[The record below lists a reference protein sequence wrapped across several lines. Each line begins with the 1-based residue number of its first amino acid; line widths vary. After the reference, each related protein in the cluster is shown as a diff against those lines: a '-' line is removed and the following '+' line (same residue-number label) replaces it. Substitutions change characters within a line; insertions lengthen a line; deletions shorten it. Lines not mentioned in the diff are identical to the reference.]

1 MASSFRAHPPALAA
15 ALLIAVAAP
24 TPAQPPSLVEA
35 ARAEQAR
42 RASIAE
48 KSRVYTN
55 DDLGGGP
62 RLTTAVAPPT
72 AVEAAPAD
80 GSEQAADGSEQVN
93 DAGAAP
99 APGGAAAAQSPAD
112 PAAGGGIAATGPA
125 AATGPG
131 AATRDAA
138 HWRGRFTAAVE
149 AKRRAELVAAALQ
162 NRVDGLLAE
171 FTARDDPA
179 QRARIEQDR
188 RDALSELERAQAEID
203 RLAQEVA
210 DVREA
215 ARRAGVPP
223 GWLR

>member
-1 MASSFRAHPPALAA
+1 MTSSFRAHPPALAA

-80 GSEQAADGSEQVN
+80 GSEQVN

-99 APGGAAAAQSPAD
+99 APGGATAAQSLAD

-125 AATGPG
+125 AATGS
-131 AATRDAA
+131 AAAARDAA
-138 HWRGRFTAAVE
+138 HWRGRLTAAVE
-149 AKRRAELVAAALQ
+149 AVRRAELVAAALQ

-210 DVREA
+210 DVREE

>member
-1 MASSFRAHPPALAA
+1 MTSSFRAHPPALAA

-80 GSEQAADGSEQVN
+80 GSEQVN

-99 APGGAAAAQSPAD
+99 APGGATAAQSLAD

-125 AATGPG
+125 AAPG
-131 AATRDAA
+131 SAAAARDAA
-138 HWRGRFTAAVE
+138 HWRGRLTAAVE
-149 AKRRAELVAAALQ
+149 AVRRAELVAAALQ

-210 DVREA
+210 DVREE

>member
-1 MASSFRAHPPALAA
+1 MAISFRAHPPALAA
-15 ALLIAVAAP
+15 ALLIAVADP

-72 AVEAAPAD
+72 AVEAERAD
-80 GSEQAADGSEQVN
+80 GSEQANEP
-93 DAGAAP
+93 GAAT
-99 APGGAAAAQSPAD
+99 APGGATAAQAPAD
-112 PAAGGGIAATGPA
+112 PAAGGGLAATGPA
-125 AATGPG
+125 AAPGP
-131 AATRDAA
+131 AAAARDAA
-138 HWRGRFTAAVE
+138 YWRERITAAVE
-149 AKRRAELVAAALQ
+149 AGRRAELVAAALQ

-188 RDALSELERAQAEID
+188 RDALSELERAKAEID

-210 DVREA
+210 DTREE

>member
-1 MASSFRAHPPALAA
+1 MASSFRAHLPALGAV
-15 ALLIAVAAP
+15 LLIAVAAP
-24 TPAQPPSLVEA
+24 APAQPPSLVEA

-55 DDLGGGP
+55 DDLDGGP

-72 AVEAAPAD
+72 DVEAAPAD
-80 GSEQAADGSEQVN
+80 GSKPANE
-93 DAGAAP
+93 AGAAT
-99 APGGAAAAQSPAD
+99 AP
-112 PAAGGGIAATGPA
+112 GPA
-125 AATGPG
+125 AA
-131 AATRDAA
+131 ARDAA
-138 HWRGRFTAAVE
+138 HWRRRLTAAVE
-149 AKRRAELVAAALQ
+149 ARRRAELVAAALQ

-188 RDALSELERAQAEID
+188 RDALSELERAKAEID
-203 RLAQEVA
+203 RLAQEAA
-210 DVREA
+210 DVREE

>member
-1 MASSFRAHPPALAA
+1 MASSFRAHLPALGAV
-15 ALLIAVAAP
+15 LLIAVAAP
-24 TPAQPPSLVEA
+24 APAQPPSLVEA

-55 DDLGGGP
+55 DDLDGGP

-72 AVEAAPAD
+72 DVEAAPAD
-80 GSEQAADGSEQVN
+80 GSEQVN
-93 DAGAAP
+93 DAGVATAP
-99 APGGAAAAQSPAD
+99 AGATAAQSPAD
-112 PAAGGGIAATGPA
+112 PAAAGGLAATGPTA
-125 AATGPG
+125 APGPG
-131 AATRDAA
+131 AAARDAA
-138 HWRGRFTAAVE
+138 HWRGRLTAAVE
-149 AKRRAELVAAALQ
+149 ARRRAELVAAALQ

-188 RDALSELERAQAEID
+188 RDALSELERAKAEID
-203 RLAQEVA
+203 RLAQEA
-210 DVREA
+210 AAVREE

>member
-1 MASSFRAHPPALAA
+1 MASSFRAHLPALGAV
-15 ALLIAVAAP
+15 LLIAVAAP
-24 TPAQPPSLVEA
+24 APAQPPSLVEA

-55 DDLGGGP
+55 DDLDGGP

-72 AVEAAPAD
+72 DVEAAPAD
-80 GSEQAADGSEQVN
+80 GSKPAPDGSEQVN
-93 DAGAAP
+93 DAGAAT
-99 APGGAAAAQSPAD
+99 AP
-112 PAAGGGIAATGPA
+112 
-125 AATGPG
+125 GPG
-131 AATRDAA
+131 AAARDAA
-138 HWRGRFTAAVE
+138 HWRRRLTAAVE
-149 AKRRAELVAAALQ
+149 ARRRAELVAAALQ

-188 RDALSELERAQAEID
+188 RDALSELERAKAEID
-203 RLAQEVA
+203 RLAQEAA
-210 DVREA
+210 DVREE

>member
-1 MASSFRAHPPALAA
+1 MASSFRAHLPALGAV
-15 ALLIAVAAP
+15 LLIAVAAP
-24 TPAQPPSLVEA
+24 APAQPPSLVEA

-55 DDLGGGP
+55 DDLDGGP

-72 AVEAAPAD
+72 DVEAAPAD
-80 GSEQAADGSEQVN
+80 GSKPADE
-93 DAGAAP
+93 AGAAT
-99 APGGAAAAQSPAD
+99 AP
-112 PAAGGGIAATGPA
+112 
-125 AATGPG
+125 GPG
-131 AATRDAA
+131 AAARDAA
-138 HWRGRFTAAVE
+138 HWRRRLTAAVE
-149 AKRRAELVAAALQ
+149 ARRRAELVAAALQ

-188 RDALSELERAQAEID
+188 RDALSELERAKAEID
-203 RLAQEVA
+203 RLAQEAA
-210 DVREA
+210 DVREE

>member
-1 MASSFRAHPPALAA
+1 MASSFRAHLPALGAV
-15 ALLIAVAAP
+15 LLIAVAAP
-24 TPAQPPSLVEA
+24 APAQPPSLVEA

-55 DDLGGGP
+55 DDLDGGP

-72 AVEAAPAD
+72 DVEAAPAD
-80 GSEQAADGSEQVN
+80 GSKPADE
-93 DAGAAP
+93 AGAAT
-99 APGGAAAAQSPAD
+99 AP
-112 PAAGGGIAATGPA
+112 GPA
-125 AATGPG
+125 AA
-131 AATRDAA
+131 ARDAA
-138 HWRGRFTAAVE
+138 HWRGRLTAAVE
-149 AKRRAELVAAALQ
+149 ARRRAELVAAALQ

-188 RDALSELERAQAEID
+188 RDALSELERAKAEID
-203 RLAQEVA
+203 RLAREAA
-210 DVREA
+210 DVREE

>member
-1 MASSFRAHPPALAA
+1 MASSFRAHLPALGAV
-15 ALLIAVAAP
+15 LLIAVAAP
-24 TPAQPPSLVEA
+24 APAQPPSLVEA

-55 DDLGGGP
+55 DDLDGGP

-72 AVEAAPAD
+72 DVEAAPAD
-80 GSEQAADGSEQVN
+80 GSKPAPDGSEQAN
-93 DAGAAP
+93 ESGAAT
-99 APGGAAAAQSPAD
+99 AP
-112 PAAGGGIAATGPA
+112 
-125 AATGPG
+125 GPG
-131 AATRDAA
+131 AAARDAA
-138 HWRGRFTAAVE
+138 YWRGRLTAAVE
-149 AKRRAELVAAALQ
+149 ARRRAELVAAALQ

-188 RDALSELERAQAEID
+188 RDALSELERAKAEID
-203 RLAQEVA
+203 RLAQEAA
-210 DVREA
+210 DVREE

>member
-1 MASSFRAHPPALAA
+1 MASSFRAHLPALGVV
-15 ALLIAVAAP
+15 LLIAVAAP

-55 DDLGGGP
+55 DDLDAGP
-62 RLTTAVAPPT
+62 RLTTAVAPAT
-72 AVEAAPAD
+72 DVEAAPAD
-80 GSEQAADGSEQVN
+80 GSEQANEP
-93 DAGAAP
+93 GAAT
-99 APGGAAAAQSPAD
+99 APGGAT
-112 PAAGGGIAATGPA
+112 AAGGGSAATGPA
-125 AATGPG
+125 TAPGPAA
-131 AATRDAA
+131 AARDAA
-138 HWRGRFTAAVE
+138 YWRERITAAVE
-149 AKRRAELVAAALQ
+149 AGRRAELVAAALQ

-188 RDALSELERAQAEID
+188 RDALSELERTKAEID

-210 DVREA
+210 DAREE

>member
-1 MASSFRAHPPALAA
+1 MASSFRAHPPALGAV
-15 ALLIAVAAP
+15 LLIAVAAP
-24 TPAQPPSLVEA
+24 APAQPPSLVEA

-72 AVEAAPAD
+72 DVEAAP
-80 GSEQAADGSEQVN
+80 ADGSEQVN
-93 DAGAAP
+93 DAGAATAP
-99 APGGAAAAQSPAD
+99 AGATAAQSPAD
-112 PAAGGGIAATGPA
+112 PAAGGLAATGPTA
-125 AATGPG
+125 APGPG
-131 AATRDAA
+131 AAARDAA
-138 HWRGRFTAAVE
+138 HWRGRLTAAVE
-149 AKRRAELVAAALQ
+149 ARRRAELVAAALQ

-188 RDALSELERAQAEID
+188 RDALSELERAKAEID
-203 RLAQEVA
+203 RLAREAA
-210 DVREA
+210 DVREE

>member
-1 MASSFRAHPPALAA
+1 MASSFRAHLPALGAV
-15 ALLIAVAAP
+15 LLIAVAAP
-24 TPAQPPSLVEA
+24 APAQPPSLVEA

-55 DDLGGGP
+55 DDLDGGP

-72 AVEAAPAD
+72 D
-80 GSEQAADGSEQVN
+80 GSKPANE
-93 DAGAAP
+93 AGAATAP
-99 APGGAAAAQSPAD
+99 AGATAAQSPAD
-112 PAAGGGIAATGPA
+112 PAAGRIAATGPTA
-125 AATGPG
+125 APGPG
-131 AATRDAA
+131 AAARDAA
-138 HWRGRFTAAVE
+138 HWRGRLTAAVE
-149 AKRRAELVAAALQ
+149 ARRRAELVAAALQ

-188 RDALSELERAQAEID
+188 RDALSELERAKAEID
-203 RLAQEVA
+203 RLAQEAA
-210 DVREA
+210 DVREE

>member
-15 ALLIAVAAP
+15 TLLIAAAAP

-42 RASIAE
+42 RAFIAE

-62 RLTTAVAPPT
+62 RLTTGAAPPT
-72 AVEAAPAD
+72 D
-80 GSEQAADGSEQVN
+80 GSEQAADESEQVN

-99 APGGAAAAQSPAD
+99 APGGATAAQSLAG
-112 PAAGGGIAATGPA
+112 PAAGGGTAATGPT
-125 AATGPG
+125 AATGS
-131 AATRDAA
+131 AAAARDAA
-138 HWRGRFTAAVE
+138 HWRGRLTAAVE
-149 AKRRAELVAAALQ
+149 AVRRAELVAAALQ

-210 DVREA
+210 DVREE